1 MNGRPRTHMIR
12 EFLSRRAAKRRLAE
26 WGISTKL
33 PQRRGRSVWV
43 DVPRSKVDTR
53 CRIVL
58 IEPRRAPFY
67 GQRPHRRYR
76 FCYSAS
82 ANPLR
87 R

>member
-1 MNGRPRTHMIR
+1 MNGRARTRVIR
-12 EFLSRRAAKRRLAE
+12 ELLTRRAAKRRLAE
-26 WGISTKL
+26 WGISAKL
-33 PQRRGRSVWV
+33 PMRRGRSVWV
-43 DVPRSKVDTR
+43 DVPCTKVDTR

-58 IEPRRAPFY
+58 IERRAPSC
-67 GQRPHRRYR
+67 REWPHRQYR